1 MNGQMKLKR
10 MASGEIKEGEVTR
23 TDHLGQGYVTKEPTT
38 TEPKDG
44 KQMKN
49 PWVLEEIVISSNKT
63 NK

>member
-1 MNGQMKLKR
+1 